1 MASNDSYSG
10 FRPSEI
16 LGRELP
22 YSLEAEQAVLGS
34 ILIDSSILPRV
45 IEIVEKPEYFYRTQH
60 QQLFSI
66 IMRMF
71 SKGNAEDLITIISES
86 VDSGIFETS
95 AMAKTYLQGVMETV
109 PSIANIESYCNIIKE
124 KFHIRSLI
132 NVANDIIE
140 TANEGTVDAQTMLDS
155 AEQKIYDIRQGNE
168 IQGLTRIDSIIID
181 TYSHL
186 KDITGPDASQH
197 LGTRSG
203 FSQLDALTTGLNK
216 SDLIVLAAR
225 PAMGKS
231 ALALNMAVNACKNS
245 GKEVAVFNL
254 EMSKE
259 QLVSRMLA
267 AESLVSNQSLKTGKL
282 TPEDWIKLAQGT
294 ESLQKLPIY
303 IDDTAGI
310 NVPQMKAKL
319 RRMRNLGLVVID
331 YLQLMSSPNKHTS
344 RVNEVSEISRQLKLL
359 AKELNVPVIALSQ
372 LSRSSEKRGEDKRP
386 MLSDLRDSGAI
397 EQDADIVLFIHRK
410 SYYDKDNENSDQ
422 TAAECIV
429 AKNRHGS
436 TGTVD
441 LAFMGE
447 YTLFRS
453 LDIRKE

>member
-1 MASNDSYSG
+1 MAENNSFNSVRASD
-10 FRPSEI
+10 F

-22 YSLEAEQAVLGS
+22 YSLEAEQAVLGG
-34 ILIDSSILPRV
+34 ILIDSSVLPKV

-60 QQLFSI
+60 RQLYAI

-71 SKGNAEDLITIISES
+71 SKGNAEDIITIINES
-86 VDSGIFETS
+86 VDSGVFETS

-109 PSIANIESYCNIIKE
+109 PSVANIESYCNIIKE

-140 TANEGTVDAQTMLDS
+140 TANEGTIDAQTMLDS

-186 KDITGPDASQH
+186 KDITGPDAEQH
-197 LGTRSG
+197 LGTKSG

-245 GKEVAVFNL
+245 GKEVAIFNL

-267 AESLVSNQSLKTGKL
+267 AESLVSNQNLKTGKL
-282 TPEDWIKLAQGT
+282 SPEDWIKLAQGT
-294 ESLQKLPIY
+294 ESLQRLPIY
-303 IDDTAGI
+303 IDDSAGI
-310 NVPQMKAKL
+310 NIPQMKAKL

-344 RVNEVSEISRQLKLL
+344 RVNEVSEISRNLKLL

-386 MLSDLRDSGAI
+386 MISDLRDSGAI
-397 EQDADIVLFIHRK
+397 EQDADIVMFIHRQ
-410 SYYDKDNENSDQ
+410 SYYDKDNENSDK

-436 TGTVD
+436 TGTVN

>member
-71 SKGNAEDLITIISES
+71 STGNAEDLITIISES